1 MYMEEKLNTTE
12 GKKRDI
18 LFSKTAK
25 AGQRIYYIDVKIN
38 RKEEMYLCI
47 TESKK
52 VQTGTVEQPAINYE
66 KHKIFLYREDFQKF
80 MECINEAMQ
89 YISEQQGEAEPRAE
103 RDDSI
108 KLDLEF

>member
-1 MYMEEKLNTTE
+1 MEDKQNMTD
-12 GKKRDI
+12 GKERDI

-52 VQTGTVEQPAINYE
+52 VQTGTVEQPAVNYE

-80 MECINEAMQ
+80 MECINDAMK
-89 YISEQQGEAEPRAE
+89 YISDQQGEPEPRAE
-103 RDDSI
+103 RDDAI